1 MLPNFLT
8 GLCMRIV
15 VHLLAMLL
23 WLWAVPVQAQETAP
37 ADRPVKTVCSVGV
50 YLMDIYN
57 VDTRAKLFGSNIWAW
72 SVCTGEKDAIK
83 SADWI
88 NSQEQVTSL
97 EYKAP
102 TDVGL
107 WSAVKI
113 EGNYRKFFDVR
124 NYPFDRHTLRM
135 VVEDGVDNASAL
147 KYVVDDLG
155 SAVSPN
161 LRIDGWD
168 VTRFAVEASEVPYET
183 TFGDP
188 TNPKGREL
196 YPHLEIVIDIK
207 RSNLW
212 TFWKLV
218 APLYVASAIIL
229 LTFLMHDK
237 KGEYLTPRLSILA
250 GVLFAIV
257 INMRAVEE
265 VVGETNGLSLMDNI
279 HLIALFVALMA
290 IAAATAWNFLIPKG
304 WSAER
309 VVKWDRRLFLV
320 STVLYIAANAVL
332 IGAAVQS
339 G

>member
-1 MLPNFLT
+1 MRFRVLFLV
-8 GLCMRIV
+8 L
-15 VHLLAMLL
+15 LL
-23 WLWAVPVQAQETAP
+23 WLGAVPAQTQETAP
-37 ADRPVKTVCSVGV
+37 TDRPVQTVCSVGV
-50 YLMDIYN
+50 YVMDIYN
-57 VDTRAKLFGSNIWAW
+57 IDTRAKLFGSDIWAW
-72 SVCTGEKDAIK
+72 SVCTGEKDALK

-88 NSQEQVTSL
+88 NSQGQVASL

-102 TDVGL
+102 TDFGL
-107 WSAVKI
+107 WSAMKI
-113 EGNYRKFFDVR
+113 EGTYRKFFDVR

-135 VVEDGVDNASAL
+135 VVEDGVDNASTL
-147 KYVVDDLG
+147 KYVVDDRG

-168 VTRFAVEASEVPYET
+168 VTRFAVEASETTYDT

-188 TNPKGREL
+188 TQPKSQQL
-196 YPHLEIVIDIK
+196 YPHLEVVVDIK

-212 TFWKLV
+212 GFWKLV

-279 HLIALFVALMA
+279 HLMALFVALVA

-304 WSAER
+304 WSTER

-320 STVLYIAANAVL
+320 STVLYIAGNAVL
-332 IGAAVQS
+332 IGAAMQA

>member
-1 MLPNFLT
+1 MSPSVLT
-8 GLCMRIV
+8 GLFMRIV

-37 ADRPVKTVCSVGV
+37 ADRPVKTVCSIGV

-57 VDTRAKLFGSNIWAW
+57 IDTRAKLFGSNIWAW
-72 SVCTGEKDAIK
+72 SVCTNEKDALK

-88 NSQEQVTSL
+88 NSQDQSTSL
-97 EYKAP
+97 EYIQP
-102 TDVGL
+102 TDFGL
-107 WSAVKI
+107 WSAMKI

-135 VVEDGVDNASAL
+135 VLEDGVDSASTL
-147 KYVVDDLG
+147 KYVVDERG
-155 SAVSPN
+155 STVSPN
-161 LRIDGWD
+161 LRIDGW
-168 VTRFAVEASEVPYET
+168 VITRFAVEASEATYDT

-188 TNPKGREL
+188 TQPKGQQL
-196 YPHLEIVIDIK
+196 YSHIEIVIDIK

-218 APLYVASAIIL
+218 SPLYVASAIIL

-279 HLIALFVALMA
+279 HLMSLFLALLAT
-290 IAAATAWNFLIPKG
+290 AAATAWNFLIPKG
-304 WSAER
+304 WSAEQ
-309 VVKWDRRLFLV
+309 VVKWDRRFFLV
-320 STVLYIAANAVL
+320 STVLYIAANVVL
-332 IGAAVQS
+332 IGVAMQL